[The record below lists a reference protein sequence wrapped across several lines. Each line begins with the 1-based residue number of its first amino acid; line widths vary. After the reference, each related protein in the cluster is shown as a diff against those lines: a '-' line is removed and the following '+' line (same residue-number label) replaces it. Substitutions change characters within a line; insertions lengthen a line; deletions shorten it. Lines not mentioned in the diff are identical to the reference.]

1 MRDHYLDTNKA
12 VLIFLVVF
20 GHFLE
25 RMIGWQDH
33 VNHALLGTI
42 YFIHM
47 PAFILISGMLYKD
60 NKWIKNILF
69 FIALYIPFQILFPVF
84 DALWSGNFQINWN
97 FFERPYWILW
107 YLMGMMIWT
116 LLTHILLKIK
126 HFAFPI
132 AILLSLLIGLSPWN
146 NYQYSIGRIFTFF
159 PFFIFGALYGKII
172 FQYLQQ
178 FKYLRFIAVFTLFNI
193 FVWVYFSQ
201 LNPFW
206 LYGSLSYAQLHVSA
220 WTGVGLRLLFLII
233 SFVGSLALFSLVG
246 LIKGRFITLGQH
258 TLPVYLLHGFV
269 VIFLAHYL
277 KLNLNIYAE
286 IGICFLLSILT
297 CGLLQ
302 QPIFDRVLR
311 KISLWLIAPI
321 DWLKHKIG

>member
-12 VLIFLVVF
+12 ILIFLVVF

-25 RMIGWQDH
+25 RMIGWQDQ

-60 NKWIKNILF
+60 NKWLKNILF
-69 FIALYIPFQILFPVF
+69 FISLYIPFQILFPVF
-84 DALWSGNFQINWN
+84 DALWSGTFRISWN
-97 FFERPYWILW
+97 IIERPYWILW
-107 YLMGMMIWT
+107 YLMGMMVWT

-159 PFFIFGALYGKII
+159 PFFIFGTLYGKVI

-178 FKYLRFIAVFTLFNI
+178 LKQLRFIAAFTLFDI
-193 FVWVYFSQ
+193 FVVVYLSQ

-220 WTGVGLRLLFLII
+220 WTGIGLRLLFLSI
-233 SFVGSLALFSLVG
+233 SFVGSLALFALVG
-246 LIKGRFITLGQH
+246 LIKGRFIALGQH

-269 VIFLAHYL
+269 VMLIAHYL
-277 KLNLNIYAE
+277 KLNLNIYVE

-297 CGLLQ
+297 CWLLQ
-302 QPIFDRVLR
+302 QSIFDRVLR
-311 KISLWLIAPI
+311 KMSLWLIFPI
-321 DWLKHKIG
+321 EQMKQKK